1 MNYKILDEKLKIA
14 SFSGDDLSGEDSQVL
29 NAAVF
34 YGSESQYIFLNEKFS
49 VYDSL
54 VILVFYYM
62 QSDTAA
68 REEAKAFFKSC
79 FGKKVLAVLDL
90 AIKDRVRKIAE
101 S

>member
-14 SFSGDDLSGEDSQVL
+14 SFSGDDLSEEDPKLL

-49 VYDSL
+49 AYDSL
-54 VILVFYYM
+54 GILVFYYM
-62 QSDTAA
+62 QSDAA
-68 REEAKAFFKSC
+68 NREDVKAFFKSC
-79 FGKKVLAVLDL
+79 VGKNVLAVLDL
-90 AIKDRVRKIAE
+90 AIKDRARKIAE

>member
-14 SFSGDDLSGEDSQVL
+14 SFSGMDLKEDRPELL
-29 NAAVF
+29 NCVAF

-62 QSDTAA
+62 QSDTVA
-68 REEAKAFFKSC
+68 REEAKAVFKSC
-79 FGKKVLAVLDL
+79 FGKKVLAVLDF
-90 AIKDRVRKIAE
+90 AIKDRARKIAE